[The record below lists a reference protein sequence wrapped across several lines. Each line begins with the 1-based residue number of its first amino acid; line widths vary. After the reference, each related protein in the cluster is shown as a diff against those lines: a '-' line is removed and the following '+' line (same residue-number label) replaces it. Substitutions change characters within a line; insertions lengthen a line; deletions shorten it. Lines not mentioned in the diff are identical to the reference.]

1 MAQHAILRF
10 EKHKGNPARPLE
22 AHHER
27 QKEQYASNPDIDTS
41 RSKYNFHIVKPEGRY
56 YHFIQSR
63 IEQAGCRTR
72 KDSTRFVD
80 TLITASPEFF
90 KGKSPKEIQA
100 FFQRA
105 AEFLTHRVGRENIV
119 SAVVHMDE
127 KTPHLHLTF
136 VPLTKDNRLCAK
148 EIIGNRANLTKWQDD
163 FHAYMVEKYPDLERG
178 ESASKTG
185 RKHIPTRLFKQAVS
199 LSKQARAI
207 EAALDG
213 INPLNAGKKKEEALS
228 MLKKWFPQM
237 ENFSGQLKKYKVT
250 INDLLAENEQLEARA
265 KASEK
270 GKMKDTMERAKLKSE
285 LDNLQRL
292 VDRIPPD
299 ILAELKRQQR
309 HTVKETYI
317 GHTIHYRET
326 NISFKN
332 KRRVRK
338 PQSEWVRVENT
349 QEPIISE
356 QVFRQVQEQ
365 IANRRRKCKDGTT
378 QIFSGLVKCADCGW
392 SLSYG
397 ENRQNSKPYGH
408 YHCSKYGQGTRQCSM
423 HYIRYDVLYAYVL
436 SRLQYWSGLVQ
447 HDEERLLKR
456 LLNANDKGQAAARKK
471 QAAELKKAEKRKSE
485 VDTLFARMYEDWA
498 AGRITEYNFSMLSGK
513 YQSEQAELDEKI
525 EQLQS
530 AIATESQNAAD
541 AEKWIA
547 LMKECVNPT
556 ELTAELLN
564 TLIEKIVVHEAVK
577 GEDGSREQ
585 EVEIFYRFIGKID

>member
-105 AEFLTHRVGRENIV
+105 ADFLIGRVGRENIV

-199 LSKQARAI
+199 LSRQARAI

-250 INDLLAENEQLEARA
+250 INDLLEENQQLEARA
-265 KASEK
+265 KASES
-270 GKMKDTMERAKLKSE
+270 GKMQDRMERAKLESE
-285 LDNLQRL
+285 LHNIQRL
-292 VDRIPPD
+292 VERIPPEV
-299 ILAELKRQQR
+299 LAELKRQQHCR
-309 HTVKETYI
+309 KE
-317 GHTIHYRET
+317 R
-326 NISFKN
+326 
-332 KRRVRK
+332 
-338 PQSEWVRVENT
+338 
-349 QEPIISE
+349 
-356 QVFRQVQEQ
+356 
-365 IANRRRKCKDGTT
+365 
-378 QIFSGLVKCADCGW
+378 
-392 SLSYG
+392 
-397 ENRQNSKPYGH
+397 
-408 YHCSKYGQGTRQCSM
+408 
-423 HYIRYDVLYAYVL
+423 
-436 SRLQYWSGLVQ
+436 
-447 HDEERLLKR
+447 
-456 LLNANDKGQAAARKK
+456 
-471 QAAELKKAEKRKSE
+471 
-485 VDTLFARMYEDWA
+485 
-498 AGRITEYNFSMLSGK
+498 
-513 YQSEQAELDEKI
+513 
-525 EQLQS
+525 
-530 AIATESQNAAD
+530 
-541 AEKWIA
+541 
-547 LMKECVNPT
+547 
-556 ELTAELLN
+556 
-564 TLIEKIVVHEAVK
+564 
-577 GEDGSREQ
+577 
-585 EVEIFYRFIGKID
+585 